1 MLLIN
6 AEYSK
11 TFIKNIK
18 NAKTCIRGFIYHDSI
33 YMSVNGSIVD
43 NFITELRQ
51 AQNRGVVIK
60 ILCQSERQIEKLRR
74 LNFQVKLTR
83 GFKTMHSKAFCFDN
97 NFLIVGSHNFTDNAN
112 KLNLEMSI
120 LSDDKN
126 DIIKYINYF
135 DTLWQL

>member
-6 AEYSK
+6 GEYTK
-11 TFIKNIK
+11 TFIENIK

-43 NFITELRQ
+43 NFISELRQ
-51 AQNRGVVIK
+51 AQKRGVVIK
-60 ILCQSERQIEKLRR
+60 ILCQNQAQIEKLRR
-74 LNFQVKLTR
+74 FNFQLKLTR

-97 NFLIVGSHNFTDNAN
+97 DLLIVGSHNFTENAN

-120 LSDDKN
+120 LTDDKN
-126 DIIKYINYF
+126 DIIKYIQYF
-135 DTLWQL
+135 DTIWQ